1 MRNGRQILADLCVPG
16 RRLIFVDDGGTPGRP
31 LNNLAVNFTLLCGVI
46 MPSSIYSSVTEQI
59 RAGLS
64 TLPPEITEYHA
75 TEILNPSS
83 KSPWKKASL
92 EQRKQSVELLLSL
105 LAQNAEL
112 IVHCHL
118 SDEQFQAE
126 FLPKITAAGQPPVK
140 YKKALEKVFFNCLV
154 RYLQPG
160 LAANAIV
167 VDSDVALLDEIKIRG
182 WAIPGQIY
190 EDGPIFAG
198 SSDVEGL
205 QLADFAAFLLNRIH
219 HVRQRALNG
228 KDNEFDRFFLEAVE
242 ILRPK
247 LRHMLATDLHGI

>member
-16 RRLIFVDDGGTPGRP
+16 RRLIFVDDGGTPGKP
-31 LNNLAVNFTLLCGVI
+31 LNNLSGDFTLLCGVI

-83 KSPWKKASL
+83 RSPWKKASL
-92 EQRKQSVELLLSL
+92 EQRKQSFELLLDL

-126 FLPKITAAGQPPVK
+126 ILPKITAAGQPPMK

-154 RYLQPG
+154 GYLQPG
-160 LAANAIV
+160 LVANAV
-167 VDSDVALLDEIKIRG
+167 FVDSEVALLDVIKIRG
-182 WAIPGQIY
+182 WAIPDQIY
-190 EDGPIFAG
+190 EGGLIFAD

-205 QLADFAAFLLNRIH
+205 QLADFAAFMLNRIH
-219 HVRQRALNG
+219 HVKQRALNG
-228 KDNEFDRFFLEAVE
+228 KDNEFDGFLLEAVE
-242 ILRPK
+242 KLRPK
-247 LRHMLATDLHGI
+247 LQYMLPPDLHEI